1 MNDLIPA
8 TMRAS
13 ILHAIGDVRTEDVP
27 VPALAPD
34 QVLVRIAAV
43 GVCGSDVH
51 YFHEGRIGDFVVD
64 QPLILGHESAGTIVS
79 VGSEGPA
86 DRIGQRVSIEPQRA
100 CRRCEQCKRGRYN
113 LCPYMEFYATPPI
126 DGAFAEFAVIQAD
139 YAFPIPAEMSFEAAA
154 LCEPLSVG
162 IWANQKAGTV
172 PGSSVLIAG
181 AGPIGIVAAQVAKAF
196 GATRI
201 IVSDPVELR
210 RESAL
215 RFGATEVIDPIAVDI
230 AGLGL
235 EVDAF
240 IDASGAQPAI
250 RAGVFA
256 VAPAGRVVLVGM
268 GADDALLP
276 VSRIQNRELVVTGV
290 FRYAN
295 TWPTA
300 IALVSAGLVD
310 LDALVT
316 GRFGL
321 DDVVAALDAA
331 RQPETLKAI
340 VMPGAARA

>member
-1 MNDLIPA
+1 
-8 TMRAS
+8 MRAS

-79 VGSEGPA
+79 VGSEVPA